1 MIDPENKSSNAKWI
15 DAVLI
20 KQSDNQK
27 KLFYS
32 LLFFVKNSLHLK
44 KWISYRVILT
54 QSFYSFLIVK
64 MIV

>member
-27 KLFYS
+27 KLFDS
-32 LLFFVKNSLHLK
+32 LLFFVENSLHLK

-54 QSFYSFLIVK
+54 QSFYSFFIVK